1 MVGVSDC
8 QDLADHFRF
17 AAVTWDLGV
26 LTVSEGPSSILIQRW
41 SVPDCALLGSRRIH
55 QTTFSCADFAP
66 ATGFLAVGCPNG
78 ILKLWHIT
86 EHAVSCNLRANFA
99 RADQA
104 ILSCRFS
111 HDGTKIAYASG
122 HDVSVRDTRSGAVLA
137 TLNICEAAQSAAP
150 QLLWST
156 ICSSLSVL
164 LAPRT
169 AFTVAFKNDTQ
180 EVSVAKFT
188 TNSRNPA
195 VGHLSMMGKRP
206 DIEVVGE
213 SQPEREPERK
223 REREREFEPKRR
235 APRNSRR
242 VPRLTNLVPAP
253 LSESAGADAEE
264 GGLVWSAPHGSADD
278 DFLMFQ

>member
-8 QDLADHFRF
+8 LDLADHFRF
-17 AAVTWDLGV
+17 AAVTGDLGV

-78 ILKLWHIT
+78 VLKLWHIT
-86 EHAVSCNLRANFA
+86 EHAVSCNLWANFA

-137 TLNICEAAQSAAP
+137 TLNICICEASQSAAP

-169 AFTVAFKNDTQ
+169 AYTMTFKNDTQ

-195 VGHLSMMGKRP
+195 VGHLSMLGKRP

-213 SQPEREPERK
+213 SQPERE
-223 REREREFEPKRR
+223 RESEPKRR

-253 LSESAGADAEE
+253 LSESAGSGADADAEE
-264 GGLVWSAPHGSADD
+264 RRVWSAPHGSADD